1 MLEIVLLILKIAG
14 IIFAAILGILLAG
27 LFCVLFVPVRYR
39 GDFSAA
45 DAESGKKEIGAVL
58 RATWLLWLVR
68 AYVSYEESVRVRIKL
83 LFFTLMDTAKE
94 KKDRKKKKK
103 PKRDKEEKRKK
114 KKKQD
119 KDKEDTLS
127 GSGENG
133 KEAAELDKDTKNS
146 KNAEEPGKDTGN
158 GKEAAGSDKDTEN
171 SKKVEGEIGGE
182 TEDGPAQS
190 QADRKTDGG
199 RSKEKS
205 SSKEKKGIKKRIS
218 NILQTIRDF
227 CDKLKRIKEK
237 TKQAKVLWTSDHM
250 VSGRSFLWK
259 QFLYLLRHTR
269 PRKLEGYLR
278 FGFEDPSTTGYAMAV
293 YGISCSIWRPRLS
306 VEPDFEK
313 QILDCHVRIKGKI
326 RVCHFLKAV
335 LVLFFSKDVRHVIK
349 DIKEL

>member
-1 MLEIVLLILKIAG
+1 MKNLPAGQRGCMLEIVLLILKIAG
-14 IIFAAILGILLAG
+14 IIFAAVLGILLAG

-45 DAESGKKEIGAVL
+45 DAENGEKEIGAML

-83 LFFTLMDTAKE
+83 LFFTLMDTAEE
-94 KKDRKKKKK
+94 KKARGKKKK
-103 PKRDKEEKRKK
+103 PKKDKEEKRKK
-114 KKKQD
+114 KKKQE

-127 GSGENG
+127 GSGENS
-133 KEAAELDKDTKNS
+133 KEAVK
-146 KNAEEPGKDTGN
+146 PGKDTEN
-158 GKEAAGSDKDTEN
+158 SKKAAGSDKDTEN
-171 SKKVEGEIGGE
+171 SKKAEDKTGVE
-182 TEDGPAQS
+182 TENGPAQG

-199 RSKEKS
+199 RSKKKS
-205 SSKEKKGIKKRIS
+205 SAKEKKGIKERIS

-227 CDKLKRIKEK
+227 CDKLRRIKEK
-237 TKQAKVLWTSDHM
+237 AEQAKELWTSDHM
-250 VSGRSFLWK
+250 VSGRSLLWK

-293 YGISCSIWRPRLS
+293 YGISCSIWRPKIS

-313 QILDCHVRIKGKI
+313 QILDCHVRMRGKI

-335 LVLFFSKDVRHVIK
+335 LVLFISKDVRHAIK

>member
-14 IIFAAILGILLAG
+14 IIFAAVLGILLAG

-45 DAESGKKEIGAVL
+45 DAENGEKEIGATL

-68 AYVSYEESVRVRIKL
+68 VYVSYEESVRVRIKL
-83 LFFTLMDTAKE
+83 LFFTLMNTAEE
-94 KKDRKKKKK
+94 KKARRKKKK
-103 PKRDKEEKRKK
+103 PKKDKEEKRKK
-114 KKKQD
+114 KNKQE

-127 GSGENG
+127 GSGENS
-133 KEAAELDKDTKNS
+133 KEAAKS
-146 KNAEEPGKDTGN
+146 GKDTEN
-158 GKEAAGSDKDTEN
+158 SKKSAGSDKDTEN
-171 SKKVEGEIGGE
+171 SKKAEDKTGGE
-182 TEDGPAQS
+182 TENGPAQG

-199 RSKEKS
+199 RSKKKS
-205 SSKEKKGIKKRIS
+205 SAKEKKGIKERIS

-227 CDKLKRIKEK
+227 CDKLRRIKEK
-237 TKQAKVLWTSDHM
+237 AEQAKKLWTSDHM
-250 VSGRSFLWK
+250 VSGRSLLWK

-293 YGISCSIWRPRLS
+293 YGISCSIWRPKLS

-313 QILDCHVRIKGKI
+313 QVLDCHVRMRGKI
-326 RVCHFLKAV
+326 RVCHLLKAV

>member
-14 IIFAAILGILLAG
+14 IIFAAVLGILLAG

-45 DAESGKKEIGAVL
+45 DAENGEKEIGATL

-68 AYVSYEESVRVRIKL
+68 VYVSYEESVRVRMKL
-83 LFFTLMDTAKE
+83 LFFTLMDTAEE
-94 KKDRKKKKK
+94 KKARRKKKK
-103 PKRDKEEKRKK
+103 PKKDKEERRKK
-114 KKKQD
+114 KKKQE

-127 GSGENG
+127 GSGENS
-133 KEAAELDKDTKNS
+133 KEAAKPCKDTENS
-146 KNAEEPGKDTGN
+146 KK
-158 GKEAAGSDKDTEN
+158 AAGSDKDTES
-171 SKKVEGEIGGE
+171 SKKAEDKTGGE
-182 TEDGPAQS
+182 TENGPAQG
-190 QADRKTDGG
+190 QADRKTDDG
-199 RSKEKS
+199 RSKKKAS
-205 SSKEKKGIKKRIS
+205 AKEKKGIKERIS

-227 CDKLKRIKEK
+227 CDKLRRIKEK
-237 TKQAKVLWTSDHM
+237 AEQAKKLWTSAHM
-250 VSGRSFLWK
+250 VSGRSLLWK

-293 YGISCSIWRPRLS
+293 YGIFCSIWRPKLS

-313 QILDCHVRIKGKI
+313 QVLDCHVRMKGKI